1 MASGVKYSNQQQM
14 RVAIIGYGKLGAA
27 VAEVAENNGWTVVAR
42 VNKGDEWTASGLG
55 ADIVFESSTPQDA
68 VNNALKCIAANLPVV
83 IGTTGWHDR
92 MDELKEAGGTVFHAT
107 NFSIGVHLLNE
118 MSAYMTRAM
127 KKFPEYSAQI
137 KDVHHIHKLDAPS
150 GTALTLRDV
159 IRANGGEATI
169 DSVREGEIVGIHEL
183 LWNSEVDVLA
193 LRHEATS
200 RQGFAL
206 GAFQALLWLSEKHAK
221 GEHGF
226 YNMND
231 LISKIQ

>member
-1 MASGVKYSNQQQM
+1 MESGVKYSNQQQM

-118 MSAYMTRAM
+118 MSAYMTRTM

-137 KDVHHIHKLDAPS
+137 KDVHHIHKLDSPS
-150 GTALTLRDV
+150 GTAMTLRDV
-159 IRANGGEATI
+159 VRANGGEASI
-169 DSVREGEIVGIHEL
+169 DSEREGEIVGIHEL

-206 GAFQALLWLSEKHAK
+206 GAFQALVWLSEKHAK
-221 GEHGF
+221 GEHGI

>member
-1 MASGVKYSNQQQM
+1 MASGIKHSNQQQM

-55 ADIVFESSTPQDA
+55 ADIVFESSTPHDA

-92 MDELKEAGGTVFHAT
+92 MEELKGAGGTVFHAT

-183 LWNSEVDVLA
+183 SWNSEVDVLA

-221 GEHGF
+221 GANGI

>member
-1 MASGVKYSNQQQM
+1 M

-27 VAEVAENNGWTVVAR
+27 VAEVAEAKGWEVVAR
-42 VNKGDEWTASGLG
+42 IKKEDEWTASGLG
-55 ADIVFESSTPQDA
+55 ADIVFESSTPKDA
-68 VNNALKCIAANLPVV
+68 VDNTLKCIAAHLPVV

-92 MDELKEAGGTVFHAT
+92 LEEIKNAGGTVFYAT

-118 MSAYMTRAM
+118 ISAYMTRAM

-137 KDVHHIHKLDAPS
+137 QDVHHIHKVDSPS

-159 IRANGGEATI
+159 VRANGGDATI

-183 LWNSEVDVLA
+183 SWNSEVDVLA

-221 GEHGF
+221 GAHGI

>member
-27 VAEVAENNGWTVVAR
+27 VAEVAANNGWTVVAR

-55 ADIVFESSTPQDA
+55 ADIVFESSTPQHA

-83 IGTTGWHDR
+83 IGTTGWPDR

-159 IRANGGEATI
+159 VRANGGDATI

-200 RQGFAL
+200 RKGFAL
-206 GAFQALLWLSEKHAK
+206 GAYQALLWLSERHAK
-221 GEHGF
+221 GAHGI

>member
-1 MASGVKYSNQQQM
+1 MK
-14 RVAIIGYGKLGAA
+14 VAIIGYGKLGAA
-27 VAEVAENNGWTVVAR
+27 VGEIAENNGWTIVAR
-42 VNKGDEWTASGLG
+42 IKRGDKWTASGLG
-55 ADIVFESSTPQDA
+55 ADIVFESLTPKNA
-68 VNNALKCIAANLPVV
+68 VDNALKCIASNLPVV

-92 MDELKEAGGTVFHAT
+92 LDELKEAGGTVFHAT

-118 MSAYMTRAM
+118 MSAYMTRIM
-127 KKFPEYSAQI
+127 KKFPEYSTQI

-150 GTALTLRDV
+150 GTALTLRDIV
-159 IRANGGEATI
+159 RANGGETTI
-169 DSVREGEIVGIHEL
+169 NSEREGEIVGIHEL
-183 LWNSEVDVLA
+183 SWNSEVDVLA

-206 GAFQALLWLSEKHAK
+206 GAFQALLWLSEKHAN
-221 GEHGF
+221 GASGI

>member
-68 VNNALKCIAANLPVV
+68 VNNSLKCIAANLPVV

-137 KDVHHIHKLDAPS
+137 KDVHHIHKLDSPS
-150 GTALTLRDV
+150 GTAMTLRDV
-159 IRANGGEATI
+159 VRANGGEASI

-193 LRHEATS
+193 LRHEAIS
-200 RQGFAL
+200 RKGFAL
-206 GAFQALLWLSEKHAK
+206 GAFQALLWLSQKHAK
-221 GEHGF
+221 GAHGI

>member
-1 MASGVKYSNQQQM
+1 MK
-14 RVAIIGYGKLGAA
+14 VAIIGYGKLGAA
-27 VAEVAENNGWTVVAR
+27 VAEIAENNGWTIVAR
-42 VNKGDEWTASGLG
+42 IKRGDKWTALGLG
-55 ADIVFESSTPQDA
+55 ADIVFESSTPKNA
-68 VNNALKCIAANLPVV
+68 VDNALKCIAANLPVV

-92 MDELKEAGGTVFHAT
+92 LDELTGAGGTVFHAT

-118 MSAYMTRAM
+118 MSAYMTRIM
-127 KKFPEYSAQI
+127 KKFPEYSTQI

-150 GTALTLRDV
+150 GTALTLRDIV
-159 IRANGGEATI
+159 RENGGETTI
-169 DSVREGEIVGIHEL
+169 NSEREGEIVGIHEL
-183 LWNSEVDVLA
+183 SWNSEVDVLA

-206 GAFQALLWLSEKHAK
+206 GAFQALLWLSEKHAN
-221 GEHGF
+221 GASGI

>member
-1 MASGVKYSNQQQM
+1 M
-14 RVAIIGYGKLGAA
+14 RVAVIGYGKLGAA
-27 VAEVAENNGWTVVAR
+27 VAEVAEAKGWTVVAR
-42 VNKGDEWTASGLG
+42 INKGDEWTASGLG

-68 VNNALKCIAANLPVV
+68 VNNVLKCIAANLPVV

-92 MDELKEAGGTVFHAT
+92 LEEIKDAGGTVFHAT

-118 MSAYMTRAM
+118 MSAYMTRTM
-127 KKFPEYSAQI
+127 NKFPEYSAHI

-159 IRANGGEATI
+159 VRANGGDTTI

-183 LWNSEVDVLA
+183 SWNSEVDVLA

-221 GEHGF
+221 GARGI

>member
-1 MASGVKYSNQQQM
+1 M

-27 VAEVAENNGWTVVAR
+27 VAEVAANNGWTVVAR

-137 KDVHHIHKLDAPS
+137 KDVHHIHKLDSPS
-150 GTALTLRDV
+150 GTAMTLRDV
-159 IRANGGEATI
+159 VRANGGEASI
-169 DSVREGEIVGIHEL
+169 DSEREGEIVGIHEL

-221 GEHGF
+221 GAHGI